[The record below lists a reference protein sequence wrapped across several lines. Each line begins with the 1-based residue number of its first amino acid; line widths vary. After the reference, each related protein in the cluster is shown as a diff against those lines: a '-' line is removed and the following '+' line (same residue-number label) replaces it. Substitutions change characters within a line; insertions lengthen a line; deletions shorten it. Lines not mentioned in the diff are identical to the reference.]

1 MNILPGENI
10 TRFIR
15 YNRDFAEPNIV
26 RHAVFL
32 PHKKKTDISVFR
44 ISQLPDNEVWRIG
57 LEHIQ
62 TDELPVLARADL
74 FASDVYDN
82 NLEVIPDPQ
91 SHEAH
96 ANITGFP
103 VEREENKTEDRKLRR
118 AIARKLAL
126 ASELVMPPRQ
136 N

>member
-1 MNILPGENI
+1 MNIPPGEKL

-15 YNRDFAEPNIV
+15 YNRDFAKPNIV
-26 RHAVFL
+26 RHQVFL

-44 ISQLPDNEVWRIG
+44 ISELLDNEVWRIG
-57 LEHIQ
+57 LEHVQ

-74 FASDVYDN
+74 SVSDVYDN
-82 NLEVIPDPQ
+82 NLKVIPDPQ

-103 VEREENKTEDRKLRR
+103 AEREENKTEDRKLRR
-118 AIARKLAL
+118 SIARKLAL
-126 ASELVMPPRQ
+126 VSELVMPPKQ
-136 N
+136 S